1 MKLNLEAKITAFAVV
16 VVTVILIVIVT
27 MMYRSSAAN
36 TRALF
41 DEIQIVAVDGA
52 YVSVNTTM
60 QNALLHAQDIA
71 NVIASE
77 AHDDEAVQ
85 TSMTQL
91 QSVTGYLMLRVVFDD
106 GRQFVSEFHTDTRT
120 ANIYTG
126 DDVGTMIERPWYK
139 KLKEEKQATILPV
152 RVGFAGQFKGVYLAD
167 VVAPIMKDGR
177 FLGAVAI
184 NIDTSIFQE
193 RFKLFKNK
201 QMPSLNI
208 FMADIDGGNKIFSHE
223 EEAVIKAGT
232 SGNSKEVLDKL
243 LATGAKDGIITYTA
257 AHGNERE
264 GFFKVTPYGWT
275 IVAATRLSDIQDKLN
290 RDLMFS
296 IGVLIVCLIIGS
308 VILSFIIR
316 YFLNPLQEVQKRL
329 VGAFKYLN
337 YETKEL
343 KLITNIK
350 SNDEI
355 GQMAALINEN
365 LNRTKAMIEKD
376 AAAVKN
382 AVEVA
387 KNVENGDI
395 TSRISQN
402 PGNPLL
408 AELKTSFNRLLD
420 VLNEKIGSDMNKI
433 SALFNEY
440 TKLDFRNRIED
451 AKGEVEKVTNA
462 LSEEIVKMLK
472 TSADFASQLR
482 EQSEELDE
490 KVGALTSSATTQA
503 ELLSTS
509 VSALDNI
516 NQTMQGLS
524 QKTAD
529 VTTQSQDIK
538 SVTGIIRDIADQ
550 INLLALNAAIEAA
563 RAGEHGRGFAVV
575 ADEVRNLAEKTQK
588 SLAEIETNTNIL
600 VQSIADMSNSVTD
613 SARDIEQIN
622 ENVANIQAGTEENS
636 RIAAASAQIAEN
648 VNKIA
653 QNIIDDT
660 NKKKF

>member
-126 DDVGTMIERPWYK
+126 DDVGTIIERPWYK

-420 VLNEKIGSDMNKI
+420 VLNDKIGSDMNKI

-503 ELLSTS
+503 ELLRTS

>member
-1 MKLNLEAKITAFAVV
+1 
-16 VVTVILIVIVT
+16 
-27 MMYRSSAAN
+27 
-36 TRALF
+36 
-41 DEIQIVAVDGA
+41 
-52 YVSVNTTM
+52 
-60 QNALLHAQDIA
+60 
-71 NVIASE
+71 
-77 AHDDEAVQ
+77 
-85 TSMTQL
+85 
-91 QSVTGYLMLRVVFDD
+91 
-106 GRQFVSEFHTDTRT
+106 
-120 ANIYTG
+120 
-126 DDVGTMIERPWYK
+126 
-139 KLKEEKQATILPV
+139 
-152 RVGFAGQFKGVYLAD
+152 
-167 VVAPIMKDGR
+167 
-177 FLGAVAI
+177 
-184 NIDTSIFQE
+184 
-193 RFKLFKNK
+193 
-201 QMPSLNI
+201 
-208 FMADIDGGNKIFSHE
+208 
-223 EEAVIKAGT
+223 
-232 SGNSKEVLDKL
+232 
-243 LATGAKDGIITYTA
+243 
-257 AHGNERE
+257 
-264 GFFKVTPYGWT
+264 
-275 IVAATRLSDIQDKLN
+275 
-290 RDLMFS
+290 
-296 IGVLIVCLIIGS
+296 
-308 VILSFIIR
+308 
-316 YFLNPLQEVQKRL
+316 
-329 VGAFKYLN
+329 
-337 YETKEL
+337 
-343 KLITNIK
+343 
-350 SNDEI
+350 
-355 GQMAALINEN
+355 
-365 LNRTKAMIEKD
+365 
-376 AAAVKN
+376 
-382 AVEVA
+382 
-387 KNVENGDI
+387 
-395 TSRISQN
+395 
-402 PGNPLL
+402 
-408 AELKTSFNRLLD
+408 
-420 VLNEKIGSDMNKI
+420 MNKI

-472 TSADFASQLR
+472 TSADFANQLR

-503 ELLSTS
+503 ELLRTS

-524 QKTAD
+524 EKTAD

>member
-503 ELLSTS
+503 ELLRTS

-529 VTTQSQDIK
+529 VTTQSQGIK